1 MYAEVRGE
9 RHVVVTN
16 AAGDIYYTEHDVSR
30 KAARTAV
37 SDLPPSAQVGFKSAA
52 CPFRLSLKSV
62 LLARSENKV
71 VGEALNTSVKS
82 LVIRNKLANLEVS
95 QHVMSCVARHVLTL
109 SRYNRWG
116 RYSLTS
122 SDVT

>member
-1 MYAEVRGE
+1 M
-9 RHVVVTN
+9 VTN
-16 AAGDIYYTEHDVSR
+16 AVGDIYYTEHDVSR

-95 QHVMSCVARHVLTL
+95 QPCHVMCRASCPHSL